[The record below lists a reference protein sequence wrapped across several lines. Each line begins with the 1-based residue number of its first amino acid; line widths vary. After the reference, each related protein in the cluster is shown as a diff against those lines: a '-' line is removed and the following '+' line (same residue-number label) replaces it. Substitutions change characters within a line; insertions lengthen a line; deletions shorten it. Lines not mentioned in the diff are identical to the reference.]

1 MQWRCLDSCVLRH
14 SSDSIKLI
22 RTMTLEETECF
33 KMLDGY
39 SRSRHG
45 CFVSEMFLNAGKTD
59 YTLCF
64 RPTGGSKDSPN
75 RYACRYLHIGAEEVR
90 TAGQKQVLSTSITE
104 MLDRELPTLPQS

>member
-1 MQWRCLDSCVLRH
+1 
-14 SSDSIKLI
+14 
-22 RTMTLEETECF
+22 MTLEETGCF